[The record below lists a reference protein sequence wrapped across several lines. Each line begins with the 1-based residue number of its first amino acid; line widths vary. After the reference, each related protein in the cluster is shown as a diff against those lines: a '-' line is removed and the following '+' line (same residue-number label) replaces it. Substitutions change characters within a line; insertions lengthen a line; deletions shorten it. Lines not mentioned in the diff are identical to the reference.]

1 MKKIIVTDDILHSY
15 TPNDGYSFVV
25 VL

>member
-1 MKKIIVTDDILHSY
+1 MKEIVVTDNILHSY
-15 TPNDGYSFVV
+15 TSNGGYSFVV

>member
-15 TPNDGYSFVV
+15 TPNDGYNFVV

>member
-1 MKKIIVTDDILHSY
+1 MKEIIVTDEILHSY